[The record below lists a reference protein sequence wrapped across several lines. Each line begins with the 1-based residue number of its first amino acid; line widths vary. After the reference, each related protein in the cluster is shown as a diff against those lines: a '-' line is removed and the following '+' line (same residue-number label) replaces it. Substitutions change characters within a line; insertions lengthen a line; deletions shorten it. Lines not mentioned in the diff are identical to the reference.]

1 MGRTKS
7 AAEIA
12 TKAMLVDAANTIRSI
27 FRGLDV
33 ENRGILKELLN
44 LAIKNKN
51 RVTNLLSNSNL
62 SLREH
67 EVISLIYQSTHGSYS
82 RYSFSKL
89 LLDRLSNIYKDI
101 FLRNDIYVIQG
112 SNLELNDALMRNKI
126 SSRRQFPSFVVGCTF
141 VALDCDVVVSSKMTP
156 FVALHLSDLQRDD
169 VKVDGIVIDG
179 EDGQKALA
187 MRLIIPS
194 IDEGLG
200 ISVFYSKCLYSIMLD
215 HIYHRIDFL
224 SVLTERGIFLPDI
237 ITSGSDIFG
246 FPIYLHVNSIIEYGD
261 YLLINYRKKVNSDRD
276 YWAVPFGESVDSD
289 RDVNSDGSGDLDHIL
304 YRLLREEV
312 GVDPFDV
319 DREDR
324 FIISDKVGFNGFLFS
339 LTNLCLSPLYTI
351 RFFVKSGVDN
361 IDSTLMRLK
370 SRRKDYGEIGDI
382 RSIPNSAST
391 LAEIAVTGRFMDFH
405 FTDFS
410 RCAVSLYGIHK
421 FGSEY
426 IKYHICYIEEGR
438 SVVDRC

>member
-12 TKAMLVDAANTIRSI
+12 TKVMLVDAANATRSI
-27 FRGLDV
+27 FRGLDK
-33 ENRGILKELLN
+33 ENRGALKDLLN
-44 LAIKNKN
+44 LAIKNRN
-51 RVTNLLSNSNL
+51 RVDNLLSNSNL

-67 EVISLIYQSTHGSYS
+67 EVISLIYQSTHSVYHK
-82 RYSFSKL
+82 YNFSNL
-89 LLDRLSNIYKDI
+89 LLERLSKAYNYISAKS
-101 FLRNDIYVIQG
+101 DIYVIRG
-112 SNLELNDALMRNKI
+112 SNFELNDALMRNKI
-126 SSRRQFPSFVVGCTF
+126 SSRRQFPSFVVGCTL
-141 VALDCDVVVSSKMTP
+141 VVLDCDVIVSSKMTP
-156 FVALHLSDLQRDD
+156 TVALHLSDLHRDD
-169 VKVDGIVIDG
+169 VKVDGVVVDG
-179 EDGQKALA
+179 EDRQKALA
-187 MRLIIPS
+187 VRLIIPS

-200 ISVFYSKCLYSIMLD
+200 ISVFYSKYRYSMMLY
-215 HIYHRIDFL
+215 HIYHKLDFL
-224 SVLTERGIFLPDI
+224 SAITESGVFLPDI
-237 ITSGSDIFG
+237 INGGSDILG
-246 FPIYLHVNSIIEYGD
+246 FPAYLHVNSIIEYED

-289 RDVNSDGSGDLDHIL
+289 SDVSSDGSGDLDHIL

-312 GVDPFDV
+312 GIDPFDV
-319 DREDR
+319 DRDDR
-324 FIISDKVGFNGFLFS
+324 FIISDKVVFNGFLFS

-351 RFFVKSGVDN
+351 RFSAKSGVDN